1 MTAAKGLERLVVR
14 LEPAQ
19 IQALKAEA
27 LRRANERGSMQPD
40 ASELVRE
47 ALVLWMKRRPEKR
60 TLKRT

>member
-19 IQALKAEA
+19 VATLKAEA